1 MGSPIDKT
9 AARYKRSL
17 LLMLSSC
24 VFSLGTGTQAWA
36 TEDLE
41 NRKNTEDESGLGL
54 MINLSYTLEGIGYAG
69 SNEFG
74 VAGQPGLMPAVA
86 GYRFRERGGFISGLI
101 TGALV
106 YTCLPLLVGAP
117 SGTTT
122 YLGSDG
128 SYDYYSFSTTQGEID
143 AANARIVAS
152 QEGGVAMMGAP
163 LQSFELDVYQ
173 RGWAG
178 SDYGEASGYKV
189 WMMFPIAGDAD
200 MLFEMGWG
208 WSSVQSDLTTTDGSN
223 QQWTVDHF
231 FLGVPLRLSVPFG
244 RFYASATW
252 ALNMSGLMWLFDDE
266 EDHQRVQ
273 NGRRIWEV
281 RPSPLSLDI
290 NGHLGPIV
298 ASVGVMTPG
307 ITTLELGVR
316 GSVGLRF

>member
-1 MGSPIDKT
+1 MGSPPKKT
-9 AARYKRSL
+9 ARCGLKPLLALTICALSL
-17 LLMLSSC
+17 GLSS
-24 VFSLGTGTQAWA
+24 QALA

-41 NRKNTEDESGLGL
+41 ARKNKEDQSGLGL
-54 MINLSYTLEGIGYAG
+54 MINLSYTLEGLGYAG

-74 VAGQPGLMPAVA
+74 IAGQPGLMPTVA

-117 SGTTT
+117 AGTTT

-143 AANARIVAS
+143 AANARIKAS

-178 SDYGEASGYKV
+178 SDYGDASGYKV
-189 WMMFPIAGDAD
+189 WMMFPVGGDAD
-200 MLFEMGWG
+200 MLFELGWG

-231 FLGVPLRLSVPFG
+231 FLGVPLRLSIPFG

-252 ALNMSGLMWLFDDE
+252 ALNMSALMWLFDDE
-266 EDHQRVQ
+266 EDHQRFQ
-273 NGRRIWEV
+273 NNRRVWEV